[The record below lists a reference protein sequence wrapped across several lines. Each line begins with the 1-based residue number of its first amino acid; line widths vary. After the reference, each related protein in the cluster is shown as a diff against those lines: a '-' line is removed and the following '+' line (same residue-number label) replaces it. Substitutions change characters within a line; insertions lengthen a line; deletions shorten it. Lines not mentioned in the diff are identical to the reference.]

1 MHMGDGYGPQVRIS
15 GGNDLMRGAK
25 MRPLDRLLLILDR
38 TMVLFIGLAVGAIVT
53 LSFFTGGE
61 PGSQARASIPA
72 MPATANMTANPINRR
87 ATDPMTPRLAM
98 AVAQGRPIEIGV
110 FGDSFGDGVWAGLY
124 NTLRT
129 RDGFVVHQLAER
141 STGFTRYRSLN
152 LLDDIRAKLDRQ
164 PVDIAVISF
173 GANDTQGIFDQGH
186 GNAYMSEGW
195 QRIVTER
202 VSAVVQ
208 LLRDRGVMVYWVGLP
223 KMRDDHFDA
232 DIHAMNQFYANRMA
246 ALDVPYIE
254 TFPMTVDANGQYEPY
269 LPLEASHGGERQMA
283 RTNDGIHMTIP
294 GYVYL
299 MRGLSDRIR
308 GSVAAARAMN
318 AAAAPPVSQAA
329 NESHRASTRAS

>member
-1 MHMGDGYGPQVRIS
+1 M
-15 GGNDLMRGAK
+15 

-38 TMVLFIGLAVGAIVT
+38 TMVLFIGLAVGAVVT

-61 PGSQARASIPA
+61 PGSQAQASIPA
-72 MPATANMTANPINRR
+72 MPAAPAAANTINRR
-87 ATDPMTPRLAM
+87 TVDPMTPRLAM
-98 AVAQGRPIEIGV
+98 AVSQGRPIEIGV
-110 FGDSFGDGVWAGLY
+110 FGDSFGDGIWAGLY

-129 RDGFVVHQLAER
+129 REGFVVHQLAER

-164 PVDIAVISF
+164 PIDIAVISY

-202 VSAVVQ
+202 VSAIVQ

-232 DIHAMNQFYANRMA
+232 DIHAMNQFYASRTA

-254 TFPMTVDANGQYEPY
+254 TFPMTVDANGQYAPY
-269 LPLEASHGGERQMA
+269 LPLDPGHSGERQMA
-283 RTNDGIHMTIP
+283 RTNDGVHMTIP
-294 GYVYL
+294 GYVYV
-299 MRGLSDRIR
+299 MRDLSDRIR
-308 GSVAAARAMN
+308 RSVAEARAQ
-318 AAAAPPVSQAA
+318 AGHAAPAAGQAA
-329 NESHRASTRAS
+329 NQNARGAQSHS

>member
-1 MHMGDGYGPQVRIS
+1 
-15 GGNDLMRGAK
+15 

-38 TMVLFIGLAVGAIVT
+38 TMVLFIGLAVGAVVT
-53 LSFFTGGE
+53 LSFFGGGE
-61 PGSQARASIPA
+61 PGSRAQASIPA
-72 MPATANMTANPINRR
+72 VPATAATIPNAINRR
-87 ATDPMTPRLAM
+87 ATDPMSSRMAM

-152 LLDDIRAKLDRQ
+152 LLDDIRAKLDRH
-164 PVDIAVISF
+164 PVDIAVVSF

-223 KMRDDHFDA
+223 KMRDEHFDT
-232 DIHAMNQFYANRMA
+232 DIHAMNQFYAARMA
-246 ALDVPYIE
+246 ALDVPYFE
-254 TFPMTVDANGQYEPY
+254 TLPQTVDANGQYQPY
-269 LPLEASHGGERQMA
+269 LPVDPRNGGERQMA

-294 GYVYL
+294 GYVYV

-308 GSVAAARAMN
+308 SSVAQARAQSN
-318 AAAAPPVSQAA
+318 TSAPAAGHAATQGEQGVGTQS
-329 NESHRASTRAS
+329 

>member
-1 MHMGDGYGPQVRIS
+1 
-15 GGNDLMRGAK
+15 

-38 TMVLFIGLAVGAIVT
+38 TMVLFIGLAVGAVIT

-61 PGSQARASIPA
+61 PGSQAQASIPA
-72 MPATANMTANPINRR
+72 MPATPAAANTINRR

-110 FGDSFGDGVWAGLY
+110 FGDSFGDGIWAGLY
-124 NTLRT
+124 NNLRT
-129 RDGFVVHQLAER
+129 REGFVVHQLAER

-186 GNAYMSEGW
+186 GNTYMSDGW

-202 VSAVVQ
+202 VSAIVQ

-232 DIHAMNQFYANRMA
+232 DIHAMNQFYATRMA

-254 TFPMTVDANGQYEPY
+254 TLPMTVDAGGQYAPY
-269 LPLEASHGGERQMA
+269 LPVDANRGGERQMA

-294 GYVYL
+294 GYVYI

-308 GSVAAARAMN
+308 VSVAQARGQAGHG
-318 AAAAPPVSQAA
+318 APATGQAA
-329 NESHRASTRAS
+329 NQNARGAQSHS

>member
-1 MHMGDGYGPQVRIS
+1 
-15 GGNDLMRGAK
+15 

-38 TMVLFIGLAVGAIVT
+38 TMVLFIGLAVGAVVT

-61 PGSQARASIPA
+61 PGSQAQASIPA
-72 MPATANMTANPINRR
+72 VPASTTANANPINGR
-87 ATDPMTPRLAM
+87 ATDPMSPRLAM

-110 FGDSFGDGVWAGLY
+110 FGDSFGDGIWAGLY

-129 RDGFVVHQLAER
+129 RDGFVVHQLSER

-186 GNAYMSEGW
+186 GNAYMSDGW

-223 KMRDDHFDA
+223 KMRDEHFDA
-232 DIHAMNQFYANRMA
+232 DIHAMNQFYATRMA
-246 ALDVPYIE
+246 ALEVPYIE
-254 TFPMTVDANGQYEPY
+254 TFPLSVDANGQYAPY
-269 LPLEASHGGERQMA
+269 LPVDPRNGGERQMA

-308 GSVAAARAMN
+308 GSVAQARAQ
-318 AAAAPPVSQAA
+318 ADHVVPARGQAA
-329 NESHRASTRAS
+329 NHVERGAESQS

>member
-1 MHMGDGYGPQVRIS
+1 
-15 GGNDLMRGAK
+15 
-25 MRPLDRLLLILDR
+25 
-38 TMVLFIGLAVGAIVT
+38 
-53 LSFFTGGE
+53 
-61 PGSQARASIPA
+61 
-72 MPATANMTANPINRR
+72 
-87 ATDPMTPRLAM
+87 MTPRLAM

-110 FGDSFGDGVWAGLY
+110 FGDSFGDGIWAGLY
-124 NTLRT
+124 NSLRT

-186 GNAYMSEGW
+186 GNTYMSEGW
-195 QRIVTER
+195 KRIVTER
-202 VSAVVQ
+202 VSAIVQ

-223 KMRDDHFDA
+223 KMRDAHFDA
-232 DIHAMNQFYANRMA
+232 DIHAMNQFYATRMA
-246 ALDVPYIE
+246 SLDVPYIE
-254 TFPMTVDANGQYEPY
+254 TFALSVDANGQYEPY
-269 LPLEASHGGERQMA
+269 LPLAPGASGERQMA

-308 GSVAAARAMN
+308 GSVAQARAQ
-318 AAAAPPVSQAA
+318 AGHAAPANGQASNHETRGAQSQ
-329 NESHRASTRAS
+329 S